1 LTNISIDENI
11 EKLKERAAKQD
22 VVLND
27 ETIEAL
33 EAAERGEGTVYLEW
47 HKKKILYEILRDL

>member
-47 HKKKILYEILRDL
+47 H